1 MIENELQ
8 RYWLFTLAS
17 CATSSERFWHC
28 AAGSIV
34 CASQEAPS
42 VPILPIL
49 KTSVLQSKRGGIKM
63 GVHGQAPQVESWRAM
78 LELELGDNRK
88 RVVYGAAPNTRTFP
102 VAGA

>member
-1 MIENELQ
+1 
-8 RYWLFTLAS
+8 
-17 CATSSERFWHC
+17 
-28 AAGSIV
+28 
-34 CASQEAPS
+34 
-42 VPILPIL
+42 
-49 KTSVLQSKRGGIKM
+49 M